1 MSVKRNVLSNY
12 LGQGWSA
19 IMGLAFIPLYIK
31 YLGIEAYGLIGLFAV
46 MQAWLSLLD
55 LGMTPTLGREMARF
69 TAGAHTAKSIRDLLR
84 SLEIVCFGLALLI
97 GLVIWTASDWLANAW
112 LQGERLPVHVI
123 AHSLTIMALVAALRF
138 CEGIYRSALVGL
150 QKQVWYNGTQAL
162 ISTLRYGGALGVL
175 ALYSPTI
182 EAFFY
187 WQVLVSLLTLIVFS
201 LKLQSILPRSE
212 VPAAFSHKALTAIW
226 RFAGGMMGI
235 TFLKL
240 MLTQVDKVLLSRLLS
255 LENFGYYI
263 LAATVSTVLFSL
275 IGPVTQA
282 IYPRMV
288 QLVVEGNQPKMIA
301 LYHQGAQLVTVLTS
315 SGLLL
320 LVFFAEN
327 VIYIWSGDIELSKNV
342 GPILSILALGSF
354 LNGLMWIPYQ
364 CQLAH
369 GRVKLG
375 VVINAIAVSILIPAI
390 LWLVPKYGAMG
401 AAWIWVALNAAYL
414 LVGTQFMHLK
424 LFPTEK
430 WRWYGNDVILP
441 LLGPIVVLMAASIV
455 KPGSSIGRIEWF
467 LFLISS
473 GTLAFV
479 ASIMLAK
486 HTRRQLSKVFLILV
500 IKSKALFFKA

>member
-19 IMGLAFIPLYIK
+19 VMGLAFVPLYIK

-97 GLVIWTASDWLANAW
+97 GLVIWAASDWLANAW
-112 LQGERLPVHVI
+112 LHGERLPGHVI
-123 AHSLTIMALVAALRF
+123 AQALTIMALVAALRF
-138 CEGIYRSALVGL
+138 CEGIYRSALLGL

-162 ISTLRYGGALGVL
+162 ISTLRYGGALGIL

-187 WQVLVSLLTLIVFS
+187 WQALVSLLSLIVFS
-201 LKLQSILPRSE
+201 SKLKSILPRPE
-212 VPAAFSHKALTAIW
+212 VPPAFSRQALTAIW

-255 LENFGYYI
+255 LENFGYYT

-288 QLVVEGNQPKMIA
+288 QLVVEGSQPKVIA

-327 VIYIWSGDIELSKNV
+327 VIFTWSGDVELSKNV
-342 GPILSILALGSF
+342 GPILSILALGSY
-354 LNGLMWIPYQ
+354 LNGLMWVPYQ

-369 GRVKLG
+369 GWVRLG
-375 VVINAIAVSILIPAI
+375 VGINAIAVSILIPAI

-401 AAWIWVALNAAYL
+401 AAWIWVALNAAYV
-414 LVGTQFMHLK
+414 LVGIQFMHLK
-424 LFPTEK
+424 LLPTEK
-430 WRWYGNDVILP
+430 WRWHGTDVILP
-441 LLGPIVVLMAASIV
+441 LLGPVVVLMAASLV
-455 KPGSSIGRIEWF
+455 KPSGSSRVEWL

-473 GTLAFV
+473 GTLAFA
-479 ASIMLAK
+479 ASILLAK
-486 HTRRQLSKVFLILV
+486 HTRRQLRKVFLILI
-500 IKSKALFFKA
+500 IKSKALIL